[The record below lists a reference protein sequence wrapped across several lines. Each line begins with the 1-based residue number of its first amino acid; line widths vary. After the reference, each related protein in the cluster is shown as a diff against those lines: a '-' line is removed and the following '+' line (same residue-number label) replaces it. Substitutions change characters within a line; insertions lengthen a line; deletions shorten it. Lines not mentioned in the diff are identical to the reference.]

1 MIINILIVT
10 ALILLGLL
18 YRCLPS
24 RKIFFCFV
32 LTLAVSGGIVYFFWP
47 EKEPAPAVMTE
58 EEFSRRMEQQQI
70 FAAWYAGYQKDIT
83 ELDRNWQWYH
93 AILESFK
100 EDHISIQTAY
110 VRLKQLD
117 QDSQNLRERIR
128 RNAPPVTLN
137 DDCYD
142 LLAEVMKKTSEYTD
156 AQCRTIA
163 LTKAAA
169 DPANIRSSDQA
180 EQSRMLQSIMIR
192 ESPAGLYTAKE
203 ISAIR
208 DSLEI
213 SPDAAEPSEK
223 ALPD

>member
-1 MIINILIVT
+1 MIIYILLIT
-10 ALILLGLL
+10 ALILFGLL
-18 YRCLPS
+18 YHYLPS

-32 LTLAVSGGIVYFFWP
+32 LTLLAAGGIVSFCWP
-47 EKEPAPAVMTE
+47 AKEPAPSVMTE
-58 EEFSRRMEQQQI
+58 EEFRSKMEQQQI
-70 FAAWYAGYQKDIT
+70 FAAWYAGYQKDIA

-93 AILESFK
+93 TILENFK

-110 VRLKQLD
+110 LRLKQLD
-117 QDSQNLRERIR
+117 QDSQKLRDKIR

-142 LLAEVMKKTSEYTD
+142 LLAEVMKKTNDYTD

-169 DPANIRSSDQA
+169 DPANIRSNDQA

-208 DSLEI
+208 DALDI
-213 SPDAAEPSEK
+213 SQDSAPSEK
-223 ALPD
+223 EQAE

>member
-1 MIINILIVT
+1 MILSIWIVT
-10 ALILLGLL
+10 AVILLGLL
-18 YRCLPS
+18 YRYLPS

-32 LTLAVSGGIVYFFWP
+32 LTLAVSGSIVYFFWP

-58 EEFSRRMEQQQI
+58 EEFNDRIEQQRI
-70 FAAWYAGYQKDIT
+70 FSAWYAGYQKDIA

-110 VRLKQLD
+110 VRLRQLD
-117 QDSQNLRERIR
+117 QDSQKLRERIG
-128 RNAPPVTLN
+128 RNAPPVTLH
-137 DDCYD
+137 DGCYD
-142 LLAEVMKKTSEYTD
+142 LLVEVMKKTGDYAD

-169 DPANIRSSDQA
+169 DPANIRSDDQA

-208 DSLEI
+208 DYL
-213 SPDAAEPSEK
+213 DVSEDK
-223 ALPD
+223 EDMPEKTPE